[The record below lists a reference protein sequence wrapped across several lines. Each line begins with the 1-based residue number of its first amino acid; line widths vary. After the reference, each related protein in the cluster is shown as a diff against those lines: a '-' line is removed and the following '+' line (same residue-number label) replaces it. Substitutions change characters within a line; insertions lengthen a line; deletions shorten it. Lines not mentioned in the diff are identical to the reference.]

1 MKTSK
6 LFLSLSVAFLLG
18 VVSCNEKKQANKY
31 ANPEELERIHELF
44 SLMKDEYNF
53 TLNSINDFNIKRT
66 LSVYDKYCFYYS
78 FINYSSSGSRGMFY
92 IENQGTQDFHIDR
105 DQVVVDF
112 HEGPGKVE
120 LVENFA
126 HSDDDSEFAH
136 LPMSQ
141 LLNIDWTHFYKTDEN
156 TYWTKDKAI
165 NRVFC
170 YYANEQLSNWNDIY
184 GGNDEE
190 RYISFSKSKST
201 LTFNEDGTV
210 TIFFEPYQV
219 RDVGFECDG
228 ATLIISDIG
237 ETTNE
242 IISNY
247 REHPDPVNKK
257 ENYGF
262 NSSKYS
268 STLGNV
274 VIPFSDK
281 YSGYISM
288 IEDYNNAVITIY
300 DMSYEDGIVTD
311 IVSNLGENW
320 TYDEEDS
327 AYWTEQKQHEVK
339 TYKAESTITE
349 YSQGHYV
356 DTTVEVYISFGIS
369 PVSLEPTVVD
379 RTLRPRGF
387 FVMEI
392 YRKLGQEAVTD
403 VDEIVEYLETY
414 VGEEY
419 LFDLVRLRSYQYLVM
434 RDLTENPTIIDAFE
448 EQDIYLFNYIELR
461 VENLPENRAKSFA
474 SNVKSDLLEREC
486 YSEVVLDNDYNLSTT
501 PSLDYFS
508 DIEEPLMQ
516 VLGSPIVDGAEQITG
531 YKIIILCY
539 TMIE

>member
-6 LFLSLSVAFLLG
+6 LFLSLSVALLLG
-18 VVSCNEKKQANKY
+18 VVSCNEKKPAKKY
-31 ANPEELERIHELF
+31 ANPEELERIHQLF
-44 SLMKDEYNF
+44 TSMQEEYNF
-53 TLNSINDFNIKRT
+53 TLSSSNDFNVRRT
-66 LSVYDKYCFYYS
+66 LSVYDQYCFYYS

-92 IENQGTQDFHIDR
+92 VENQGTQDFHIEN

-141 LLNIDWTHFYKTDEN
+141 FLNIDWTHFYKIDDD
-156 TYWTKDKAI
+156 TYYTKDRAI

-170 YYANEQLSNWNDIY
+170 YYTNEHLSNWNDIY
-184 GGNDEE
+184 GGNNEE

-201 LTFNEDGTV
+201 LTFESDGTV

-219 RDVGFECDG
+219 MDVGFECEG
-228 ATLIISDIG
+228 ATLTISNIG

-242 IISNY
+242 TISNY
-247 REHPDPVNKK
+247 RENPDPISKK
-257 ENYGF
+257 EGYGF
-262 NSSKYS
+262 NSNRYRA
-268 STLGNV
+268 TLGNV
-274 VIPFSDK
+274 EIPFSDK
-281 YSGYISM
+281 YSGYISI
-288 IEDYNNAVITIY
+288 IEDYNNAVITVY

-311 IVSNLGENW
+311 IVSQLGSNW

-327 AYWTEQKQHEVK
+327 AYWTEQKHHEVK
-339 TYKAESTITE
+339 TYKSNSTITE
-349 YSQGHYV
+349 YIQGQYV
-356 DTTVEVYISFGIS
+356 DNVVEVYISFGVS
-369 PVSLEPTVVD
+369 PVSLEPTQVD
-379 RTLRPRGF
+379 KTLRPQGF

-403 VDEIVEYLETY
+403 VNEIITYLDTY

-419 LFDLVRLRSYQYLVM
+419 LFDLTRLRSYQYLVM
-434 RDLTENPTIIDAFE
+434 RDYTENPTIIHAFE
-448 EQDIYLFNYIELR
+448 EQGIYLFNYIELR
-461 VENLPENRAKSFA
+461 VENLSENHAKSFA
-474 SNVKSDLLEREC
+474 RSVQNDLSQKEC
-486 YSEVVLDNDYNLSTT
+486 YSEVILDNDFNLTAQ

-516 VLGSPIVDGAEQITG
+516 ILGSPIIDSLGQITG
-531 YKIIILCY
+531 YKLAIICY
-539 TMIE
+539 TVTE